1 MMKKCYYA
9 LMVMLM
15 ALVSVG
21 FAACGDDEPELEIAE
36 IVGTWQYDDPDM
48 FDDTVLL
55 FQFTKDR
62 KYHQVAK
69 FIGAEGMPEHFVFHG
84 TYSVKGN
91 QLIVTIDPT
100 PLFSDKSETIE
111 FIYSMEGDKLVLF
124 TGGETITLTRV
135 MASVIEPY
143 L

>member
-21 FAACGDDEPELEIAE
+21 FAACGDDDSDLEIAL
-36 IVGTWQYDDPDM
+36 IVGTWQYDDPEM
-48 FDDTVLL
+48 FDDAVLL

-62 KYHQVAK
+62 KFHQVAK
-69 FIGAEGMPEHFVFHG
+69 YIGAGGMPELFAFHG
-84 TYSVKGN
+84 TYTVKGYK
-91 QLIVTIDPT
+91 LIVTIDPT
-100 PLFSDKSETIE
+100 PSFNDKRETIE
-111 FIYSMEGDKLVLF
+111 FYYSVEGDKLELLSN
-124 TGGETITLTRV
+124 GETITLTRV
-135 MASVIEPY
+135 NASAIEPY

>member
-1 MMKKCYYA
+1 
-9 LMVMLM
+9 MLM

-21 FAACGDDEPELEIAE
+21 FAACGDDESELEIAE

-48 FDDTVLL
+48 LDDTVLL

-69 FIGAEGMPEHFVFHG
+69 YIGAGGNSEHFAFHG
-84 TYSVKGN
+84 TYTVKGYK
-91 QLIVTIDPT
+91 LIVTIDPT